1 MAECRSVGLHCLTVG
16 SGLTKDLIIRSV
28 SCFSILGIAAAGAAA
43 LLSTNYGAVA
53 ANPQPRVVPEVA
65 PVAFSFSQI
74 YPWVVAPS
82 PATSTAGA
90 AALSAAALTAAG
102 GALQVAGQG
111 ALQTVNQLG
120 PLAFDLNSIRAF
132 SAAQPPPGSNT
143 ATGNYTSM
151 DQWKTGIAGL
161 ANSTGALGF
170 TDNLASFDPI
180 LANHAGVLQTA
191 NNFGPAFFNLNVL
204 KAIGFTQAPGT
215 TFLPI
220 PNGLNDNF
228 SAVDIGRWSAGIP
241 GVITNTGTTGFVTS
255 TNFTGGPPNDFRV
268 GGLHTTT
275 QVGGMTF
282 DFNVLPA
289 ISVGPAGVSFSLAP
303 DMTAAPTPFAGITP
317 PTPGVVQPGG
327 GLPMPAPVPVAP
339 LAPTPPAP
347 TPFAAT
353 SSAPEARVDETE
365 TETPKPTSSRVTDV
379 KPTAVIPGVNGAPV
393 VKPPTVHPGAAGGSP
408 FNPFKPITDAITNGL
423 GAITGPRQGT
433 TNGTESTGTSSG
445 AGTGGS
451 SGGADSSASGAGSN

>member
-1 MAECRSVGLHCLTVG
+1 V
-16 SGLTKDLIIRSV
+16 I
-28 SCFSILGIAAAGAAA
+28 
-43 LLSTNYGAVA
+43 
-53 ANPQPRVVPEVA
+53 PEVQPA
-65 PVAFSFSQI
+65 AFSFSQI

-90 AALSAAALTAAG
+90 AALSGAALTAAG

-120 PLAFDLNSIRAF
+120 PLAFDLDSLRAF

-170 TDNLASFDPI
+170 TDNLASWDPI
-180 LANHAGVLQTA
+180 VGTHAGVLQTA

-204 KAIGFTQAPGT
+204 KAIGFTQAPGGGL
-215 TFLPI
+215 LPI

-275 QVGGMTF
+275 QVGGMAF

-289 ISVGPAGVSFSLAP
+289 ISVGPGGVSFALAP
-303 DMTAAPTPFAGITP
+303 DMTAAPTPFGGITP

-327 GLPMPAPVPVAP
+327 GLPMPAPVPVAKI
-339 LAPTPPAP
+339 AASPA
-347 TPFAAT
+347 AV
-353 SSAPEARVDETE
+353 SSAALAASADETE
-365 TETPKPTSSRVTDV
+365 TEIETPKSETSRVSTPKPAV
-379 KPTAVIPGVNGAPV
+379 VIPGVNGAPV
-393 VKPPTVHPGAAGGSP
+393 AKPPVSAPSSTGGNP
-408 FNPFKPITDAITNGL
+408 FNPFKPITDAITNGF
-423 GAITGPRQGT
+423 GAITGSRPGAAG
-433 TNGTESTGTSSG
+433 GTESSGSPSSG
-445 AGTGGS
+445 AGTGGP
-451 SGGADSSASGAGSN
+451 SGGSDSGGGGNGSGTN

>member
-1 MAECRSVGLHCLTVG
+1 M
-16 SGLTKDLIIRSV
+16 
-28 SCFSILGIAAAGAAA
+28 A
-43 LLSTNYGAVA
+43 LLLTHLGLIT
-53 ANPQPRVVPEVA
+53 ANPEPRTIPEVQPA
-65 PVAFSFSQI
+65 AFSFSQI

-151 DQWKTGIAGL
+151 DQWKTGFAGL

-170 TDNLASFDPI
+170 TDNVAAWDPI
-180 LANHAGVLQTA
+180 IGTHAGVLQTA
-191 NNFGPAFFNLNVL
+191 NNVGPAFFNLNVL
-204 KAIGFTQAPGT
+204 KAIGFTQAAGGGL
-215 TFLPI
+215 LPI

-255 TNFTGGPPNDFRV
+255 TNFTGGPPNDFRI

-289 ISVGPAGVSFSLAP
+289 ISLGPGGPSFSLAP

-339 LAPTPPAP
+339 LAPAPLAP

-353 SSAPEARVDETE
+353 SSAPAARVDEIE
-365 TETPKPTSSRVTDV
+365 TEIETQKSDTTTSKPPV
-379 KPTAVIPGVNGAPV
+379 VIPGVNGAPV
-393 VKPPTVHPGAAGGSP
+393 AKPPTRTPGVTGGSP
-408 FNPFKPITDAITNGL
+408 FSPFSPFKPITDAITNGI
-423 GAITGPRQGT
+423 GAITGPRSGAASGT
-433 TNGTESTGTSSG
+433 DSTGTSSG
-445 AGTGGS
+445 AGTDGS
-451 SGGADSSASGAGSN
+451 SGGADSGGTGSGEN